1 MTVRLTH
8 LKYLAA
14 LLLLVG
20 VQQAQAL
27 GTLQGTNVANTASV
41 AYTVGGVGQPVVP
54 SNSAN
59 FLVDRR
65 INLTVAEVGG
75 LATDVIPGSIDRVTT
90 FTVSNSTNGTQDFR
104 LLGTNDAAGAGTA
117 FGDTDNFDGTSVR
130 VFVDSNGNG
139 TYDAALDLATFVD
152 ELGPDQ
158 TRTVFI
164 LINIP
169 VGQVNGDTAGVTL
182 RAFAADSGVIG
193 TLGTD
198 AAQTAGADTALAVDT
213 VFGDTAGAPNT
224 IGDSARDGS
233 HSDDDEYDVVTA
245 ALTVIKSQTVIS
257 DPFNGAVN
265 PKAIPGAVIEYCIDI
280 NNTGATQADA
290 IVLTDAIP
298 ANTTYQAATIRVAVA
313 GAGTACTS
321 GSGVAEDDDNAPVG
335 TDAADYNVTTAGAV
349 TVRGG
354 NIAAGNR
361 YKALFRVTVN

>member
-8 LKYLAA
+8 IKYLAA

-27 GTLQGTNVANTASV
+27 GTLQGTNVANTATV

-54 SNSAN
+54 SNTAN

-65 INLTVAEVGG
+65 VNLTVAEVGG

-117 FGDTDNFDGTSVR
+117 FSDTDNFDGTNVR

-139 TYDAALDLATFVD
+139 TYDAALDTATFID

-158 TRTVFI
+158 TRTVFV
-164 LINIP
+164 LIDIP

-182 RAFAADSGVIG
+182 RAFAANSGVIG
-193 TLGTD
+193 TLGAD
-198 AAQTAGADTALAVDT
+198 ATQTAGADTALAVDT

-224 IGDSARDGS
+224 TGDAARDGS

-265 PKAIPGAVIEYCIDI
+265 PKAIPGAVIEYCVDI

-298 ANTTYQAATIRVAVA
+298 ANTTYQAGTIRVGVA

-321 GSGVAEDDDNAPVG
+321 GTGTAEDDDAAGVG
-335 TDAADYNVTTAGAV
+335 DAGDFNVTTAGAV

-354 NIAAGNR
+354 NIAAAAR